1 MVSKIV
7 LGDRLIELVMAI
19 LGLSFNENGEIY
31 DNGVLLDWDSF
42 ESIDIEPIQWNEDS
56 INEDSINGVLIFG
69 DATIEFHLASEC
81 DALNWAYFDVNTITQ
96 VIKKLS
102 EKLA

>member
-1 MVSKIV
+1 MVSKLV
-7 LGDRLIELVMAI
+7 LGDRLIELAMTI

-31 DNGVLLDWDSF
+31 DNGVLLDWDCF
-42 ESIDIEPIQWNEDS
+42 ESIDIEPIQ

>member
-7 LGDRLIELVMAI
+7 LGDKLIELSMTI
-19 LGLSFNENGEIY
+19 LGLSSNGNGEIY
-31 DNGVLLDWDSF
+31 DNGVLLDWDCF
-42 ESIDIEPIQWNEDS
+42 ETIDIEPIQCNED
-56 INEDSINGVLIFG
+56 NINGVLFFG
-69 DATIEFHLASEC
+69 DATVEFHFENEC
-81 DALNWAYFDVNTITQ
+81 DALNWADFDEKIIIQ

>member
-1 MVSKIV
+1 MVSKLV
-7 LGDRLIELVMAI
+7 LGDRLIELAMTI

-42 ESIDIEPIQWNEDS
+42 ESIDIEPIQL
-56 INEDSINGVLIFG
+56 NEDSINGVLIFG

-102 EKLA
+102 EILA

>member
-1 MVSKIV
+1 MVSELV
-7 LGDRLIELVMAI
+7 LGDRLIELAMTI

-42 ESIDIEPIQWNEDS
+42 ESIDIEPIQL
-56 INEDSINGVLIFG
+56 NEDSINGVLIFG

-81 DALNWAYFDVNTITQ
+81 DALNWAHFDVNTITQ

>member
-1 MVSKIV
+1 MVSKLV
-7 LGDRLIELVMAI
+7 LGDRLIELAMTI

-31 DNGVLLDWDSF
+31 DNGALLDWDSF
-42 ESIDIEPIQWNEDS
+42 ESIDIEPIQL
-56 INEDSINGVLIFG
+56 NEDSINGVLIFG
-69 DATIEFHLASEC
+69 DATIEFHLAGEC

>member
-1 MVSKIV
+1 MVSKLV
-7 LGDRLIELVMAI
+7 LGDRLIELAMTI

-42 ESIDIEPIQWNEDS
+42 ESIDIEPIQC
-56 INEDSINGVLIFG
+56 NEDSINGILIFG

>member
-7 LGDRLIELVMAI
+7 LGDKLIELAMTI
-19 LGLSFNENGEIY
+19 LGLSSNGNGEIY
-31 DNGVLLDWDSF
+31 DNGVLLDWDCF
-42 ESIDIEPIQWNEDS
+42 ETIDIEPIQHNEDN
-56 INEDSINGVLIFG
+56 ITGVLFFG
-69 DATIEFHLASEC
+69 DATVEFYFENER
-81 DALNWAYFDVNTITQ
+81 DALNWAEFDEKIIIE